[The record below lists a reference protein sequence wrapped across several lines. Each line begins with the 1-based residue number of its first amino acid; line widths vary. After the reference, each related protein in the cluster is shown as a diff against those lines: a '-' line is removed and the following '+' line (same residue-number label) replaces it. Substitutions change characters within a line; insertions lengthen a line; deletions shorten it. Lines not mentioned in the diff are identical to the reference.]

1 MLRARKILT
10 YVMERLD
17 TNLLAEH
24 ASQAPSDW
32 LELLCLDKV
41 INWSAK
47 SLSEANNKVIPSKS
61 TLAMIR
67 LQIWRN
73 SGDIVLYYRLKDS
86 A

>member
-10 YVMERLD
+10 YVMDRLD
-17 TNLLAEH
+17 SDLLAEH

-41 INWSAK
+41 INWSVK
-47 SLSEANNKVIPSKS
+47 TLSGANNKVIPPKS

-67 LQIWRN
+67 LHIWRN
-73 SGDIVLYYRLKDS
+73 SGDIVLYYRLKN